1 MLELSNEG
9 CYSFVDSAGEPFWFR
24 AIDVALFAA
33 PNHLIGEEG
42 LEVEEEMK
50 D

>member
-1 MLELSNEG
+1 
-9 CYSFVDSAGEPFWFR
+9 
-24 AIDVALFAA
+24 VALFAA